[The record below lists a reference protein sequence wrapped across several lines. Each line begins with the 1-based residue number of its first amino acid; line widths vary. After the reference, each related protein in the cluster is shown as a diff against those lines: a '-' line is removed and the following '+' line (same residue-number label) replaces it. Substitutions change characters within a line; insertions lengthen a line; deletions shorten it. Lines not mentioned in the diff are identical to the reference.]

1 MINVP
6 WRETAPLEFAAVQQP
21 PPPPAPPSPP
31 YGQPPPPSGQPP
43 TYWLAQPQGYMQP
56 PLHRRRKWWLWGCG
70 GCAAFAL
77 ILGVIAAVVLINAYN
92 GRPLRGFPAEAGAS
106 VSDNFQVTTA
116 GSTETLVIDDP
127 HALSDVEAFYQTA
140 LPSGGWTVDGA
151 DPSNATSGDQWHV
164 TKSGSSKQAGT
175 ITFVTTG
182 NATQVTVDYMY

>member
-1 MINVP
+1 
-6 WRETAPLEFAAVQQP
+6 
-21 PPPPAPPSPP
+21 
-31 YGQPPPPSGQPP
+31 
-43 TYWLAQPQGYMQP
+43 MQLP
-56 PLHRRRKWWLWGCG
+56 VRPRRKWWLWGCG

-106 VSDNFQVTTA
+106 VSDNFRVTTA

-140 LPSGGWTVDGA
+140 LPGGGWTVDRA
-151 DPSNATSGDQWHV
+151 DPSSAASGDKWQIS
-164 TKSGSSKQAGT
+164 KSGSSKQAGT

-182 NATQVTVDYMY
+182 SATQVTVNYMY